1 MGILTMNEHAFKN
14 FVVCKN
20 DFFKNPNKVLTLFD
34 RQEYIISPAFPGRR
48 TNNLL
53 DSTDLET
60 KNFARF
66 FAKKICDEMFP
77 GVFGLMIDVRFHIN
91 ETYKHSL
98 ANQGWIHCD
107 DADLAG
113 LVYMTPEECSL
124 DTGTSIFKK
133 TTTED
138 FAVED
143 FKSRNDF
150 NTTGIVSDAYLKELT
165 DNHKIF
171 FETIRVG
178 NVYNRAVAYDATM
191 FHRPNRYNLD
201 CNMPRKSI
209 VFFIRNFKR
218 DFQSKIQL
226 EYFWEDV

>member
-1 MGILTMNEHAFKN
+1 MNDHALKN

-20 DFFKNPNKVLTLFD
+20 DFFKNPNKVLSLFD
-34 RQEYIISPAFPGRR
+34 RQHYQISPAFPGRR
-48 TNNLL
+48 TDNLL
-53 DSTDLET
+53 ESLDADT
-60 KNFARF
+60 KNFALF

-77 GVFGLMIDVRFHIN
+77 GIFGLMIDVRFHIN
-91 ETYKHSL
+91 DDYNHEL

-133 TTTED
+133 TSVEN

-143 FKSRNDF
+143 FESRNKF
-150 NTTGIVSDAYLKELT
+150 NTSGVVSNEYLKELQE
-165 DNHKIF
+165 NHKIF
-171 FETIRVG
+171 LETIRLG

-201 CNMPRKSI
+201 CKLPRKSI

-218 DFQSKIQL
+218 EFQSKIQL
-226 EYFWEDV
+226 AHTWEDV